1 MGELSFC
8 CIFVCSPFP
17 EFQPINRHTCGANSS
32 LCITV
37 VGLSPGIRPVGA
49 GLFPPTWVAG
59 ANSSATEVSPEPTPA
74 GHRDGSMWG
83 RDATGPEPTPAPR
96 WFRISDQA
104 PSAKPLSPTVPIQSD
119 AGTGAY
125 SALERGVFGWFP
137 VVVVV
142 GLPTM
147 PGLCAIAS
155 AALSP
160 ELREQRRPAL
170 ASLFPPPAPRVYVGS
185 NNGCINLFNVIWG
198 CGECLIYFNP

>member
-1 MGELSFC
+1 MHSGC
-8 CIFVCSPFP
+8 
-17 EFQPINRHTCGANSS
+17 
-32 LCITV
+32 
-37 VGLSPGIRPVGA
+37 GLSPGIRPVGA
-49 GLFPPTWVAG
+49 RLCPPTWVAG

-125 SALERGVFGWFP
+125 SALKRGVFGWFP

-147 PGLCAIAS
+147 PGLMCYCLGSVEPGAPGATQTR
-155 AALSP
+155 LS
-160 ELREQRRPAL
+160 LIV
-170 ASLFPPPAPRVYVGS
+170 STPAPRVYVGS